1 MRAIRALRLATGL
14 VLALY
19 VTVHFSNHALGIF
32 SVDAQEAMRKVVSPV
47 WRSLP
52 GTVLLYFALIVH
64 PVLGLY
70 ALWRRQTLRM
80 PTWELMQLA
89 LGLAVPLMLIP
100 HVFGTRVAASMLGTE
115 STYPNVIGRLWSS
128 PETLIRQSLLVLIV
142 WMHVAV
148 GMHFWL
154 RLRAGYRRWLP
165 VTYVIAAMVPLLALL
180 GFWGAGFELRK
191 AQAANPVDTRA
202 AFAIDDP
209 ERDAARADP
218 PYDAMLGKGG
228 GGPPTALQSR
238 LEGRKELALWTAAS
252 LFAFVLLARA
262 ARRRLQV
269 RKGTYRIQH
278 ASGLTVVA
286 PLGQSLLDALRE
298 AGVPHASVCGGRA
311 RCTTC
316 RVRLGPG
323 YASLPAPNA
332 AEMLALQR
340 IHAEPNVRLACQ
352 LRPDRDVGVTPLL
365 PADAGAADANGAGKD
380 GRERA
385 VAVMF
390 VDLRDSSRFAE
401 HRLPYDV
408 LFILNRFF
416 AEMAAA
422 VNATGGYYSTFHGDG
437 FMALYGTASDIGAG
451 CRDALHGTVAVADRL
466 AGINAALAS
475 ELREPLRVGISVHA
489 GEAIVGTMGPPA
501 HPIVSALGDTVNV
514 ASRLEGEAKRHGC
527 ALVVSATCARA
538 AGVDLS
544 EFPEH
549 TVNVRGRAQSVSYYV
564 IADAAMLEPLL
575 PARGAA
581 QGAASWSGTGR
592 KADRS

>member
-14 VLALY
+14 VLAFY

-32 SVDAQEAMRKVVSPV
+32 SVDAQEAMRKVVSPL

-64 PVLGLY
+64 PLLGLH
-70 ALWRRQTLRM
+70 ALWRRHTLRM
-80 PTWELMQLA
+80 PTWEMMQLA

-100 HVFGTRVAASMLGTE
+100 HVFGTRVADSMLGIE
-115 STYPNVIGRLWSS
+115 STYPHVIGRLWSS
-128 PETLIRQSLLVLIV
+128 PETLIRQPLLVLIV
-142 WMHVAV
+142 WMHLSV
-148 GMHFWL
+148 GIHFWL

-165 VTYVIAAMVPLLALL
+165 VTYLVAAMVPLLALL

-191 AQAANPVDTRA
+191 APVASTAESSAETATDRSTRDT
-202 AFAIDDP
+202 
-209 ERDAARADP
+209 ARAYP
-218 PYDAMLGKGG
+218 PSEAKPATSGG
-228 GGPPTALQSR
+228 DPPTALQIQF
-238 LEGRKELALWTAAS
+238 EERKDLALGIAAG
-252 LFAFVLLARA
+252 LLVLVLLARA
-262 ARRRLQV
+262 ARHGLQV

-286 PLGQSLLDALRE
+286 SLGQSLLEALRD

-332 AEMLALQR
+332 AELLALQR

-352 LRPDRDVGVTPLL
+352 LRPDRDVRVTPLL
-365 PADAGAADANGAGKD
+365 PADAGAADASGAGEG

-385 VAVMF
+385 IAVMF
-390 VDLRDSSRFAE
+390 VDLRDSSGFAE

-422 VNATGGYYSTFHGDG
+422 VDATGGYYSTFHGDG
-437 FMALYGTASDIGAG
+437 FMALYGTANDIGAG

-466 AGINAALAS
+466 ARINAALAS
-475 ELREPLRVGISVHA
+475 ELREPLRMGISVHA

-544 EFPEH
+544 GFPEH
-549 TVNVRGRAQSVSYYV
+549 TVNVRGRAQSVSYFV
-564 IADAAMLEPLL
+564 IADAAMLVPLL
-575 PARGAA
+575 PARGAPH
-581 QGAASWSGTGR
+581 GAASWSGTGR
-592 KADRS
+592 NADAS